1 MAAVA
6 GISSPSSMKK
16 KFTVSAGSAGG
27 GASLGVHSARI
38 AGNERIAA
46 GRLARCRSIV
56 LPRASPRNQQSLHAG
71 DLGVVPRLVDG
82 LKVHA
87 RQKKRSTPD
96 MCIVFSGG
104 GSEKR
109 TRVASGEFS
118 LAPPAQERLL
128 ETRCRRRLA
137 TLAYCLHSACLDGR

>member
-27 GASLGVHSARI
+27 GASLGVHNARI

-56 LPRASPRNQQSLHAG
+56 LTRTGQGRRWRPSSAL
-71 DLGVVPRLVDG
+71 VPSR
-82 LKVHA
+82 
-87 RQKKRSTPD
+87 
-96 MCIVFSGG
+96 
-104 GSEKR
+104 
-109 TRVASGEFS
+109 
-118 LAPPAQERLL
+118 
-128 ETRCRRRLA
+128 
-137 TLAYCLHSACLDGR
+137 

>member
-56 LPRASPRNQQSLHAG
+56 LTRTGQGLHGG
-71 DLGVVPRLVDG
+71 DLRQLGAFGKVGREVTGEWKGGHNTVSQVMRGRSATTTVP
-82 LKVHA
+82 
-87 RQKKRSTPD
+87 
-96 MCIVFSGG
+96 
-104 GSEKR
+104 
-109 TRVASGEFS
+109 
-118 LAPPAQERLL
+118 
-128 ETRCRRRLA
+128 
-137 TLAYCLHSACLDGR
+137 

>member
-38 AGNERIAA
+38 AGNGRIAA

-56 LPRASPRNQQSLHAG
+56 LPRASPRSSESFTREAATFVRCGPL
-71 DLGVVPRLVDG
+71 VV
-82 LKVHA
+82 
-87 RQKKRSTPD
+87 
-96 MCIVFSGG
+96 
-104 GSEKR
+104 
-109 TRVASGEFS
+109 
-118 LAPPAQERLL
+118 LL
-128 ETRCRRRLA
+128 RKTVEAIRA
-137 TLAYCLHSACLDGR
+137 DS